1 MTLNPFDVQSRHIVT
16 TDGHA
21 ESLYAG
27 YGMRGGS
34 NTCWCIGNGQAHQF
48 YLQDKMG
55 ALNCMHDQ
63 QIVMVKKN
71 ERKQGRFSE

>member
-27 YGMRGGS
+27 YGMRGGAA
-34 NTCWCIGNGQAHQF
+34 IRV
-48 YLQDKMG
+48 G
-55 ALNCMHDQ
+55 A
-63 QIVMVKKN
+63 
-71 ERKQGRFSE
+71 